1 MDTIELEAGRDG
13 DGGRFLLTAASRV
26 RRPNRE
32 QLMVAATL
40 AEQVTVPVPARRGDG
55 ETTD

>member
-1 MDTIELEAGRDG
+1 MDVIELEAGRDG

-40 AEQVTVPVPARRGDG
+40 AEQVTVPVPAETRGR
-55 ETTD
+55 

>member
-40 AEQVTVPVPARRGDG
+40 AEQVIVPVPARRGDG
-55 ETTD
+55 EATD